1 MKWDQEI
8 NPVITV
14 QLRDVYGNRLVYP
27 ACAMAHHFAAIA
39 GTKTLSSPVL
49 KHIKAMGFDVEIE
62 QETL

>member
-1 MKWDQEI
+1 MT
-8 NPVITV
+8 ITV

-27 ACAMAHHFAAIA
+27 VCDTAKHFAAIA

-49 KHIKAMGFDVEIE
+49 THIKAMGFDIEIK